1 MSDKRLVTVLNALVK
16 PTRRKELK
24 PLEPRGALPGKR
36 SFAEYTPTPSRTG
49 GGIASPLVEPSYAAR
64 EFWGD
69 RYFTTSDG
77 FFALQLQ
84 PVKKIVMQ
92 DANGE
97 PVVQQFAEP
106 V

>member
-49 GGIASPLVEPSYAAR
+49 GGIASPLVEQSYAER
-64 EFWGD
+64 TWWPNGLPS
-69 RYFTTSDG
+69 SDG
-77 FFALQLQ
+77 IFEFPADRRVTMTDSNGAL
-84 PVKKIVMQ
+84 VIF
-92 DANGE
+92 E
-97 PVVQQFAEP
+97 YAEP
-106 V
+106 T